1 MAIDERL
8 PFKALRIAVLTLS
21 DTRTMDTDTS
31 GALLADRLQEAGHEL
46 ADRTICS
53 DDPDAIERQ
62 LRQWIADPGIEVVIT
77 TGGTGVT
84 GRDSTP
90 EVFASVGEKDI
101 PGFGELFR
109 MVSFKKIGTSALQS
123 RAAAIVANGT
133 YLFALP
139 GSTGACRDGWDEIL
153 KYQLDFRHR
162 PCNFAELI
170 PRLKET

>member
-8 PFKALRIAVLTLS
+8 PFKPLRIAVLTLS
-21 DTRTMDTDTS
+21 DSRTLETDTS
-31 GALLADRLQEAGHEL
+31 GALLAERLQEAGHEL
-46 ADRTICS
+46 ADRKLCS
-53 DDPDAIERQ
+53 DDRKTIEAQ
-62 LRQWIADPGIEVVIT
+62 LSDWIADPDIEVVIT

-90 EVFASVGEKDI
+90 EAFATVGEKDI

-109 MVSFKKIGTSALQS
+109 MVSFQKIGTSALQS
-123 RAAAIVANGT
+123 RAAAVVANGT

-170 PRLKET
+170 PRLKES